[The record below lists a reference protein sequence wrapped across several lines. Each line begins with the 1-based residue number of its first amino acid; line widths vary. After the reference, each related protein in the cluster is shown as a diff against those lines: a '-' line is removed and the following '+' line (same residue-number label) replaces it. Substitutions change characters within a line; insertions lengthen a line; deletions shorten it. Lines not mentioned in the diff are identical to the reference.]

1 MQKMVINMEFDE
13 KTDFFK
19 GGKPGERRISRGDPD
34 RTAAKLRKTPYYW
47 WYQCLRKSESYK
59 ECCKNQ
65 GKGRLSSLYDD
76 FGDVFKWPWEM
87 WAEKYGRRIFVER
100 KSTPKI
106 DIVSRQ
112 AVLSSRPSTPHI
124 FLNVPLTVT
133 KRKLMADF
141 RKILNEH
148 HDGRELNVH
157 QYGTSRRPLLK
168 SRVQMTMVELLLAV
182 YEEKKANKKMPLWRV
197 GENAGVKIAYGSKSI
212 TKNDSAILSIDEE
225 KRRMAIVTSGYYK
238 KACWLIDNAENGLF
252 PLTRKPTADDY
263 KKARLTPPK
272 SSS

>member
-1 MQKMVINMEFDE
+1 MVINMEFE
-13 KTDFFK
+13 GKTEFFK
-19 GGKPGERRISRGDPD
+19 GGRPGERRIPRGDPE
-34 RTAAKLRKTPYYW
+34 RTAAKLKKTPYYW
-47 WYQCLRKSESYK
+47 WYQCLKKSDSYR
-59 ECCKNQ
+59 ECCRNQ
-65 GKGRLSSLYDD
+65 GKGRLGSLYDD

-87 WAEKYGRRIFVER
+87 WAEKFGRRLFVER
-100 KSTPKI
+100 KATPK
-106 DIVSRQ
+106 VE
-112 AVLSSRPSTPHI
+112 VLSNQQITTSRSTI
-124 FLNVPLTVT
+124 NNLIVNVPLTVT
-133 KRKLMADF
+133 KRKLVADF
-141 RKILNEH
+141 KKILNDYH
-148 HDGRELNVH
+148 KGRELNVH

-168 SRVQMTMVELLLAV
+168 SRVQMSMVELLLAV

-263 KKARLTPPK
+263 MKARLTPPK